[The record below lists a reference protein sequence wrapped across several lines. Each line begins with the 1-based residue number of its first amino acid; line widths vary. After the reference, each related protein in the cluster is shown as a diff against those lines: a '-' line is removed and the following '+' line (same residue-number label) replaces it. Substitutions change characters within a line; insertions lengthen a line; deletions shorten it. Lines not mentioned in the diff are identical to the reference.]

1 MEMSA
6 YNKMI
11 DRSLAPYNSRA
22 PLAKERYTAAPY
34 SFNRREIEVNDGAL
48 WRQGFRILRKHWKVS
63 LAFAVLI
70 ELALGLLVFS
80 MANTYTARAVLDV
93 EPPGGDTLTLNPAA
107 STSAALNPGYLD
119 TQTEILNSDG
129 LVLSVIDQ
137 LHLDQNPT
145 FMKQSLFEKAVVWV
159 SGLLAPSGK
168 TTGQRDTDKLLNI
181 FHRGMTVGQVK
192 GSQLVEIQ
200 YESNDP
206 KLAADIVNTTVNQ
219 YLDKTYQSRY
229 EATMRAAQSISPRLN
244 ELQNSVKQSTDAL
257 LEFQKKHEGAEL
269 GSVAPVANDGTSGPV
284 SAASGN
290 PIATRVSE
298 LNQQLTQAMGDR
310 LQFESYMKQ
319 INSGNVDSLPQM
331 RDNVLIQGL
340 TSRLVDSRAQLA
352 QALGVYGENNPQVKK
367 LEAESEEINKQ
378 LNTERGRIASQ
389 IESAYASAQNR
400 EQLIR
405 NTLNGMKGDLDRSNA
420 DVVQYD
426 ALKREADSTANLY
439 TTLSSRTK
447 EMALSGSLSSS
458 NVRVLDEAR
467 APVKP
472 DGPHRFRIL
481 GVGAI
486 FGIFGGVV
494 LAFASEQMND
504 KISSAEDFRRWSGL
518 PTLALVPQ
526 IAIPGP
532 KAGLS
537 ARKPTRMIAAKSMAS
552 IRTNGLKFLTENPN
566 SPEAEAIRNLETSIR
581 IPSPDC
587 KPVQTI
593 LITSALPGEG
603 KTTVATN
610 LALALSRHGTTCL
623 IDGDFRHPSITSS
636 FGLTLRLGLQD
647 LLTNRAASLE
657 DALKPLAEVPNLTVV
672 GVGNRAPNSLEGLT
686 SARMTDLI
694 SELRKKFDYIVLDSP
709 PVIPFSEG
717 RWLSTMADASI
728 LVARCDSTTRGAVM
742 FSLEILEDLKAT
754 VLGVVLNGVDLKDEY
769 YSYGVKDY
777 GAYATK

>member
-1 MEMSA
+1 MSA

-11 DRSLAPYNSRA
+11 DRSLGPYGRDALSR
-22 PLAKERYTAAPY
+22 ESFTASPY
-34 SFNRREIEVNDGAL
+34 SYSRREIEVNDGAL
-48 WRQGFRILRKHWKVS
+48 WRQAIRILRKHWKAS

-70 ELALGLLVFS
+70 ELVLGLIVFS
-80 MANTYTARAVLDV
+80 MANTYVARAVLDV
-93 EPPGGDTLTLNPAA
+93 EQPGPDTIGLNPNA
-107 STSAALNPGYLD
+107 SAAAAMNPAYLD
-119 TQTEILNSDG
+119 TQTEILNGDG
-129 LVLSVIDQ
+129 LALSVVDQ
-137 LHLDQNPT
+137 LHLDQNPI

-159 SGLLAPSGK
+159 SGWVAPSGK
-168 TTGQRDTDKLLNI
+168 SGAQRDTEKLLNI

-192 GSQLVEIQ
+192 GSQLVELQ

-206 KLAADIVNTTVNQ
+206 KLAAEIVNTTVNQ

-244 ELQNSVKQSTDAL
+244 DLQNSVKQSTDAL

-269 GSVAPVANDGTSGPV
+269 GSASPVVTSDGTSAPV

-290 PIATRVSE
+290 PVATRVAE
-298 LNQQLTQAMGDR
+298 LNQQLTQAMGER
-310 LQFESYMKQ
+310 LQYESYLKQ
-319 INSGNVDSLPQM
+319 IKSGSVDSLPQM

-352 QALGVYGENNPQVKK
+352 QALGVYGTNNPQVKK
-367 LEAESEEINKQ
+367 LEAESDEITKQ
-378 LNTERGRIASQ
+378 LDTERARIASQ
-389 IESAYASAQNR
+389 IQSAYASAQNR

-405 NTLNGMKGDLDRSNA
+405 NTLSGMKGDLDRSNA

-426 ALKREADSTANLY
+426 ALKREADSNANLY

-447 EMALSGSLSSS
+447 ELALSGSLSSS
-458 NVRVLDEAR
+458 NIRVLDEAR
-467 APVKP
+467 APIKP

-486 FGIFGGVV
+486 FGLFGGVV
-494 LAFASEQMND
+494 LAFAAEQMD
-504 KISSAEDFRRWSGL
+504 DTISSVEDFRRWSGL

-526 IAIPGP
+526 IAIPSAKG
-532 KAGLS
+532 GLS
-537 ARKPTRMIAAKSMAS
+537 ARKPTRMIASKSMAS
-552 IRTNGLKFLTENPN
+552 LRTNGLKFLTENPN

-581 IPSPDC
+581 IPLPDC
-587 KPVQTI
+587 RPVQTI

-636 FGLTLRLGLQD
+636 FGLTLRMGMQD
-647 LLTNRAASLE
+647 LLTNHAAGLA

-694 SELRKKFDYIVLDSP
+694 GELRKKFEYIVLDSP
-709 PVIPFSEG
+709 PIIPFSEG

-754 VLGVVLNGVDLKDEY
+754 VLGVVLNGVDLKAEY
-769 YSYGVKDY
+769 YAYGMKDY
-777 GAYATK
+777 GSYATK

>member
-1 MEMSA
+1 MST

-11 DRSLAPYNSRA
+11 DRSLAPYGSRS
-22 PLAKERYTAAPY
+22 PLSRESFATAPY
-34 SFNRREIEVNDGAL
+34 SYSRRDIEVNDGAL
-48 WRQGFRILRKHWKVS
+48 WRQGFRILRKHWKASV
-63 LAFAVLI
+63 AFAVLI
-70 ELALGLLVFS
+70 ELALALLVFS
-80 MANTYTARAVLDV
+80 MANTYDARAVLDV
-93 EPPGGDTLTLNPAA
+93 EPPGADTIGLNQNAA
-107 STSAALNPGYLD
+107 ATAALNPGYLD

-129 LVLSVIDQ
+129 LALSVIDQ
-137 LHLDQNPT
+137 LHLDQNPV
-145 FMKQSLFEKAVVWV
+145 FMKQTLFEKTVVWV
-159 SGLLAPSGK
+159 AGLFSSGK
-168 TTGQRDTDKLLNI
+168 STGQRDTDKLLAI
-181 FHRGMTVGQVK
+181 FHHGMTVAQVK
-192 GSQLVEIQ
+192 GSQLVQLE
-200 YESNDP
+200 YESTDP
-206 KLAADIVNTTVNQ
+206 QLAAQVVNTTVSQ

-229 EATMRAAQSISPRLN
+229 EATMRAAQSISPKLN

-257 LEFQKKHEGAEL
+257 LDFQKKHEGAQL
-269 GSVAPVANDGTSGPV
+269 GAVAPVMSDGTSTPA
-284 SAASGN
+284 SASAGN
-290 PIATRVSE
+290 PVATRVAE
-298 LNQQLTQAMGDR
+298 LNQQLTQAMGER
-310 LQFESYMKQ
+310 LQFESFMKQ
-319 INSGNVDSLPQM
+319 IKSGSVDSLPQM

-352 QALGVYGENNPQVKK
+352 QALGIYGENNPQVKK
-367 LEAESEEINKQ
+367 LQAESDEISKQ

-389 IESAYASAQNR
+389 VESAYASAQNR

-405 NTLNGMKGDLDRSNA
+405 NTLRDMKGELDRSNS

-426 ALKREADSTANLY
+426 ALKREADSNANLY

-447 EMALSGSLSSS
+447 ELALSGSLSSS

-467 APVKP
+467 APIKP

-481 GVGAI
+481 GVGLL
-486 FGIFGGVV
+486 FGMFGGVV

-504 KISSAEDFRRWSGL
+504 TISSVEDFRRWSGL

-526 IAIPGP
+526 IAIPGTR
-532 KAGLS
+532 KALS
-537 ARKPTRMIAAKSMAS
+537 PGKTTRMTAASTS
-552 IRTNGLKFLTENPN
+552 ISTLRTNGLKFLTENPN

-581 IPSPDC
+581 IPLPDSR
-587 KPVQTI
+587 PVQTI

-610 LALALSRHGTTCL
+610 LSLALARHGKTCL

-636 FGLTLRLGLQD
+636 FGLTLRMGMQD
-647 LLTNRAASLE
+647 LVTNPGVLLA
-657 DALKPLAEVPNLTVV
+657 DALKPLPEVPNLTVL

-686 SARMTDLI
+686 SARMTELI

-709 PVIPFSEG
+709 PIIPFSEG

-754 VLGVVLNGVDLKDEY
+754 VLGVVLNGVDLKAEY
-769 YSYGVKDY
+769 YAYGMKDY
-777 GAYATK
+777 GSYATK